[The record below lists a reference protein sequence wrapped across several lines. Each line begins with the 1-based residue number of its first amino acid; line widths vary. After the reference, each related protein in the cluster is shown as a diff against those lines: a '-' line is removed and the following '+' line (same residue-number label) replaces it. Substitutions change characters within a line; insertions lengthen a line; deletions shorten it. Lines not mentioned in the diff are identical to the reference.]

1 MKAVIIICSLLAVL
15 FVSCDG
21 MNDNIKEYLDRGEIA
36 YIGKADSVTTAG
48 GINRIKLLWKINS
61 DPRITSCKILWNDKQ
76 DSVSFPI
83 DRGEVDKNGYL
94 SYILEDMPEG
104 TFIFNLYHVGVDNS
118 LSMGSEIEGT
128 VYGDIYKS
136 NLNPRKIRLVET
148 LADKVNLYWE
158 EGGNSSN
165 VLFTYINR
173 TGEKKTINIPASET
187 VTVIDDYVLGGEYS
201 YKTIFL
207 PEENALDQ
215 FELDSPVDKFPTYYV
230 GDGSLDDIF
239 PEYLKLDRR
248 AWKIDD
254 FSSEEPTGE
263 GVNGRAAQIIDNDP
277 STFWHSEWQA
287 TTAQLPHSITID
299 MNTVKDVKCVTIAKR
314 QGNTDLKA
322 AHIEISTDNR
332 SWEIAGK
339 VEFEKTADPNAK
351 TIVLGEIKKA
361 RYMKLVI
368 TESHRSPS
376 ASISEVYVLGTE

>member
-173 TGEKKTINIPASET
+173 TGEKKDNQ
-187 VTVIDDYVLGGEYS
+187 YS
-201 YKTIFL
+201 C
-207 PEENALDQ
+207 
-215 FELDSPVDKFPTYYV
+215 V
-230 GDGSLDDIF
+230 GNC
-239 PEYLKLDRR
+239 YCDR
-248 AWKIDD
+248 
-254 FSSEEPTGE
+254 
-263 GVNGRAAQIIDNDP
+263 
-277 STFWHSEWQA
+277 
-287 TTAQLPHSITID
+287 
-299 MNTVKDVKCVTIAKR
+299 
-314 QGNTDLKA
+314 
-322 AHIEISTDNR
+322 
-332 SWEIAGK
+332 
-339 VEFEKTADPNAK
+339 
-351 TIVLGEIKKA
+351 
-361 RYMKLVI
+361 
-368 TESHRSPS
+368 
-376 ASISEVYVLGTE
+376 

>member
-1 MKAVIIICSLLAVL
+1 M
-15 FVSCDG
+15 
-21 MNDNIKEYLDRGEIA
+21 
-36 YIGKADSVTTAG
+36 
-48 GINRIKLLWKINS
+48 
-61 DPRITSCKILWNDKQ
+61 
-76 DSVSFPI
+76 
-83 DRGEVDKNGYL
+83 
-94 SYILEDMPEG
+94 
-104 TFIFNLYHVGVDNS
+104 
-118 LSMGSEIEGT
+118 
-128 VYGDIYKS
+128 
-136 NLNPRKIRLVET
+136 
-148 LADKVNLYWE
+148 
-158 EGGNSSN
+158 
-165 VLFTYINR
+165 
-173 TGEKKTINIPASET
+173 
-187 VTVIDDYVLGGEYS
+187 IDDYVLGGEYS

-239 PEYLKLDRR
+239 PEYLKLDRGT
-248 AWKIDD
+248 WKIDD

-263 GVNGRAAQIIDNDP
+263 GANGRAAQIIDNDP

>member
-1 MKAVIIICSLLAVL
+1 
-15 FVSCDG
+15 

-239 PEYLKLDRR
+239 PEYLKLDRGT
-248 AWKIDD
+248 WKIDD
-254 FSSEEPTGE
+254 FSSEEPTGA
-263 GVNGRAAQIIDNDP
+263 NGRAAQIIDNDP

-299 MNTVKDVKCVTIAKR
+299 MNTVKGVKCVTIAKR
-314 QGNTDLKA
+314 QGNTDLKT